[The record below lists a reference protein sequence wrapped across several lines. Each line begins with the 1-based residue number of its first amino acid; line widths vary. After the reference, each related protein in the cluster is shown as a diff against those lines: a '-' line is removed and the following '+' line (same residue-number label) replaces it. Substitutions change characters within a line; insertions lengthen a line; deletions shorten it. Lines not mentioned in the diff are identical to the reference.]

1 MEKQKLEER
10 ENMMVS
16 EHIITTD
23 VLVIGAGMAGCFAAI
38 RALELNMKV
47 TIAEQN
53 VGGFVGKTSMG
64 TNIHRVVLPEDDH
77 DMALKGTV
85 LQCDYM
91 VDQEYAEGAIAETYD
106 RFQDVIRMGAS
117 FRKNFKGEIDWMIMD
132 TQYPE
137 FKQRQAIW
145 EPYGSYKHINKFK
158 AEAVRRGAE
167 IMDRCV
173 VTDLLTKDGKA
184 VGAVGVNKRDGGFY
198 IFKAKAVV
206 IATADFNAAGSIH
219 AAFTGDGMG
228 MALRAGA
235 ELRGMEFGRIG
246 FGVDWPDDE
255 LVTAAEKMMR
265 EERNTSEQ
273 RVRIINARG
282 EEFLE
287 QYEQLYR
294 KPGRLYGGPSWKSY
308 IPAIVKENKE
318 GRGPCYW
325 DVGPVKF
332 EIGYNQKISPQNGGI
347 RIDPQGCTTVPGL
360 FAGGIASDMCGAV
373 HFSIPY
379 NLMGSSITGR
389 RAGESAANYARENPL
404 VQADEGEIARL
415 KKETYAPLGRETG
428 VTEQDIRL
436 AMIDAWPYLECRTE
450 ETLTKAYDLLRAIEQ
465 DIPALVA
472 SDPHELTKCLKVRN
486 VVQLAQAGALAA
498 RERKESR
505 LEHYRDDYPLMDN
518 KNWLKWVIVK
528 GTGES
533 MAASAVDIPIE
544 KWKYRPEPA
553 LVDRL
558 ERRKDN
564 VQ

>member
-1 MEKQKLEER
+1 MA
-10 ENMMVS
+10 VS
-16 EHIITTD
+16 EQIITTEI
-23 VLVIGAGMAGCFAAI
+23 LVVGAGIAGCFAAI
-38 RALELNMKV
+38 RALELGAKV

-53 VGGFVGKTSMG
+53 VSGFVGKTSMG
-64 TNIHRVVLPEDDH
+64 TNIHRVVLPDD
-77 DMALKGTV
+77 DKEMALKGTV

-91 VDQEYAEGAIAETYD
+91 VDQEYAESAIEETYD
-106 RFQDVIRMGAS
+106 RFQDVIRMGAD
-117 FRKNFKGEIDWMIMD
+117 FRKGFGGQIDWMIMD

-145 EPYGSYKHINKFK
+145 QPYGSFKHVNKFK
-158 AEAVRRGAE
+158 AEAVRRGAA
-167 IMDRCV
+167 IVDRCV
-173 VTDLLTKDGKA
+173 VTDLLVKDGRV
-184 VGAVGVNKRDGGFY
+184 VGAVGLNKRSGDFY

-206 IATADFNAAGSIH
+206 LATADYNAAGSVH
-219 AAFTGDGMG
+219 GAFTGDGMG

-246 FGVDWPDDE
+246 FGVDWPNDE
-255 LVTAAEKMMR
+255 LVTVAEKMMR

-273 RVRIINARG
+273 RVRIINAKG

-287 QYEQLYR
+287 QYEYLYR

-308 IPAIVKENKE
+308 IPAVIKENKE

-332 EIGYNQKISPQNGGI
+332 EIGYNQQISPQNGGI
-347 RIDPQGCTTVPGL
+347 RIDKQGCTTVPGL
-360 FAGGIASDMCGAV
+360 FAGGITSDMCGAV

-389 RAGESAANYARENPL
+389 RAGESAVKFAAEHPL
-404 VQADEGEIARL
+404 TEAGDGEIRRL
-415 KKETYAPLGRETG
+415 KEETYAPLQREKG

-436 AMIDAWPYLECRTE
+436 QMIEAWPYLDYRTE
-450 ETLTKAYDLLRAIEQ
+450 KTLTKAYDMFRDIERHAA
-465 DIPALVA
+465 ALSA
-472 SDPHELTKCLKVRN
+472 GDPHELAKCLKIRN

-498 RERKESR
+498 RERRESR

-528 GTGES
+528 GTGSS
-533 MAASAVDIPIE
+533 MTAFTEDIPMD
-544 KWKYRPEPA
+544 KWKYRPEPVA
-553 LVDRL
+553 VNRL
-558 ERRKDN
+558 EPRKDI
-564 VQ
+564 